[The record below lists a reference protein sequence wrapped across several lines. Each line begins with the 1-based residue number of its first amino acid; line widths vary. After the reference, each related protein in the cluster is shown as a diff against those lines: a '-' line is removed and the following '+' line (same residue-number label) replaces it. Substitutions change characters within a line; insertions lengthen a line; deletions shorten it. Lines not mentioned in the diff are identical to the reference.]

1 MSARGEG
8 QAKRLARLLKV
19 QNQKR
24 SVEEWRLAHLKDEHA
39 RIDAQDVAI
48 IDALNHEGAL
58 HGLFLEGKVNALKR
72 NDVERKKNVA
82 EQTRVE
88 QLLVEARR
96 LEKGVEKA
104 RDKAKLAERESH
116 AKRDLDETVDRVASA
131 GFQAEIRA
139 RFKPSSL
146 E

>member
-1 MSARGEG
+1 MSAREG
-8 QAKRLARLLKV
+8 QAKRLARLLRV

-24 SVEEWRLAHLKDEHA
+24 SVEEWRLAHLKDEHS

-58 HGLFLEGKVNALKR
+58 HGLFLDAKVSALKR
-72 NDVERKKNVA
+72 NDVERKKNEA
-82 EQTRVE
+82 EQVRVE
-88 QLLVEARR
+88 QRLVEARR

-104 RDKAKLAERESH
+104 RDRARRAEREIGD
-116 AKRDLDETVDRVASA
+116 KRDLDETVDRVASA
-131 GFQAEIRA
+131 GFQAGIRA
-139 RFKPSSL
+139 RLDTSSL